1 MRGKL
6 LVAGVAGIVAV
17 AAMFFGGVLSELSTA
32 GKASSD
38 SARARVTP
46 AQASRIAVL
55 ERVVA
60 RSPSDGPSLIELGL
74 DYQQRARET
83 ADPTDYGRAEA
94 ALRRGL
100 RFGGDRYLAL
110 TGLAAVAA
118 SRHRFGVAVD
128 LARRAI
134 RIDPDAEA
142 AYGILGDGLV
152 ELGRYDEGFAAFDH
166 MAARGSDLPALTRVS
181 YARELLGRR
190 RQAIVAMRMA
200 VGMASTPENAA
211 WTLVQLGNLE
221 FDGNRLRAAEAAY
234 RQALAVFPGYSHAEA
249 ALARIDAAHGR
260 LAAAVRRYRDV
271 VARMPLP
278 QYAIALGDTL
288 RAADRGAEARETYR
302 LVGAIERLFRANGV
316 RTELETA
323 LFDLDHGRRL
333 RDALAR
339 ARKAYVQAPSI
350 HAEDVLAWALLKNG
364 RCQNA
369 RAHSVRALRLG
380 TRDALKLFHRGMI
393 ERCLGRPGTA
403 RSFFAGALAVNEH
416 FSLLYAPVA
425 RQALR

>member
-1 MRGKL
+1 MKDKL
-6 LVAGVAGIVAV
+6 LAAGVAGIVAV

-32 GKASSD
+32 GKGSSD
-38 SARARVTP
+38 SARARVTR

-55 ERVVA
+55 ERLVA
-60 RSPSDGPSLIELGL
+60 HSPSNGASLIELGL

-83 ADPTDYGRAEA
+83 ADPTDYGRAET

-118 SRHRFGVAVD
+118 SRHRFEAAVD
-128 LARRAI
+128 FARRAI
-134 RIDPDAEA
+134 RIDPDGEA

-152 ELGRYDEGFAAFDH
+152 ELGRYEEGFAAFDH

-200 VGMASTPENAA
+200 VGTASTPENAA

-221 FDGNRLRAAEAAY
+221 FDRNRLRAAEASY

-249 ALARIDAAHGR
+249 ALARIDAA
-260 LAAAVRRYRDV
+260 VRRYQDV

-278 QYAIALGDTL
+278 QYAIALGDAL
-288 RAADRGAEARETYR
+288 RAAGREAEAGETYR

-333 RDALAR
+333 GDALAR
-339 ARKAYVQAPSI
+339 ARKAYAQAPSI
-350 HAEDVLAWALLKNG
+350 HAEDVLAWALFKNG
-364 RCQNA
+364 RCEAA

-403 RSFFAGALAVNEH
+403 RSFFAGALAANGH
-416 FSLLYAPVA
+416 FSLLYAPLA
-425 RQALR
+425 REALR

>member
-6 LVAGVAGIVAV
+6 LVAGAVGIVAIAV
-17 AAMFFGGVLSELSTA
+17 MFFGGVLGEASTA
-32 GKASSD
+32 GQVA
-38 SARARVTP
+38 AGPPRARLAP
-46 AQASRIAVL
+46 AQASRIVVL
-55 ERVVA
+55 ERLVE
-60 RSPSDGPSLIELGL
+60 RSPSDGASLIELGL
-74 DYQQRARET
+74 AYQQRARET
-83 ADPTDYGRAEA
+83 ADPTDFGRAEA
-94 ALRRGL
+94 SLRRGL
-100 RFGGDRYLAL
+100 RSGGDRYLAT

-118 SRHRFGVAVD
+118 SRHRFEEAVD

-200 VGMASTPENAA
+200 VETASTAENAA

-234 RQALAVFPGYSHAEA
+234 RQALVVFPGYAHAEA
-249 ALARIDAAHGR
+249 ALARIEAARGR
-260 LAAAVRRYRDV
+260 FADAVRRYREV

-288 RAADRGAEARETYR
+288 VAAGREAEARETYR

-323 LFDLDHGRRL
+323 LFDLDHGWQL
-333 RDALAR
+333 GDALAR
-339 ARKAYVQAPSI
+339 ARKAYAQAPSI
-350 HAEDVLAWALLKNG
+350 HAEDVLAWALLKNS
-364 RCQNA
+364 RCEDA

-393 ERCLGRPGTA
+393 ERCLGRPEAA
-403 RSFFAGALAVNEH
+403 RSFFARALAVNRH
-416 FSLLYAPVA
+416 FSLLYAPIA
-425 RQALR
+425 RKALR

>member
-32 GKASSD
+32 GKGSYD
-38 SARARVTP
+38 SAPARVTP
-46 AQASRIAVL
+46 AQASRIAAL
-55 ERVVA
+55 ERLVA
-60 RSPSDGPSLIELGL
+60 RSPSDGASLIELGL
-74 DYQQRARET
+74 AYQQRARET

-100 RFGGDRYLAL
+100 RFGGDRYLAM

-118 SRHRFGVAVD
+118 SRHRFEEAVD

-152 ELGRYDEGFAAFDH
+152 ELGRYHEGFAAFDH
-166 MAARGSDLPALTRVS
+166 MAVRGSDLPVLTRVS

-190 RQAIVAMRMA
+190 QQAIVAMRMA
-200 VGMASTPENAA
+200 VGTASTAENAA

-249 ALARIDAAHGR
+249 ALARIDAARGR

-288 RAADRGAEARETYR
+288 RAAHREAEARETDR

-333 RDALAR
+333 GDALAR
-339 ARKAYVQAPSI
+339 ARKAYAQAPSI
-350 HAEDVLAWALLKNG
+350 HAEDVLAWALFKND
-364 RCQNA
+364 RCEGA
-369 RAHSVRALRLG
+369 RAHSVRALHLG

-393 ERCLGRPGTA
+393 ERCLGRHGTA
-403 RSFFAGALAVNEH
+403 RSFFARALAVNEH

-425 RQALR
+425 REALR

>member
-1 MRGKL
+1 MRGKV
-6 LVAGVAGIVAV
+6 LVASAAGIVAV
-17 AAMFFGGVLSELSTA
+17 AAMFFGGVLGELSTA
-32 GKASSD
+32 GKVAAGP
-38 SARARVTP
+38 ARATLAP
-46 AQASRIAVL
+46 GKASVIAVL
-55 ERVVA
+55 ERRVE
-60 RSPSDGPSLIELGL
+60 RSPSDGAALIELGL
-74 DYQQRARET
+74 AYQLRARET

-100 RFGGDRYLAL
+100 RSGGDRYLGT

-118 SRHRFGVAVD
+118 SRHRFEEAVD
-128 LARRAI
+128 LANRAI
-134 RIDPDAEA
+134 RIDPGAEA

-152 ELGRYDEGFAAFDH
+152 ELGRYREGFAAFDH

-190 RQAIVAMRMA
+190 QQAIVAMRMA
-200 VGMASTPENAA
+200 VETASTAENAA

-221 FDGNRLRAAEAAY
+221 FDGNRLLAAEAAY
-234 RQALAVFPGYSHAEA
+234 RQALAVFPGYPHAEA
-249 ALARIDAAHGR
+249 ALARIEAARGR
-260 LAAAVRRYRDV
+260 FGEAVRRYRDV

-288 RAADRGAEARETYR
+288 VAAGRETEARETYR

-333 RDALAR
+333 GDALAR
-339 ARKAYVQAPSI
+339 ARKAYAQAPSI
-350 HAEDVLAWALLKNG
+350 HAEDVLAWALLKNS
-364 RCQNA
+364 RCEDA

-393 ERCLGRPGTA
+393 ERCLGRPDVA
-403 RSFFAGALAVNEH
+403 RSFFARALAVNRH

-425 RQALR
+425 VEALR

>member
-1 MRGKL
+1 MRGKFL
-6 LVAGVAGIVAV
+6 LAGAAGIAAV
-17 AAMFFGGVLSELSTA
+17 TAMFFGGVLGELSTA
-32 GKASSD
+32 GKVAAGP
-38 SARARVTP
+38 ARDGLAP
-46 AQASRIAVL
+46 AEASRISVL
-55 ERVVA
+55 ERLVE
-60 RSPSDGPSLIELGL
+60 RSPSDGRALVELGL
-74 DYQQRARET
+74 AYQQRARET

-100 RFGGDRYLAL
+100 RSGGNRYLAT

-118 SRHRFGVAVD
+118 SRHRFQEAVD
-128 LARRAI
+128 LATRAI

-152 ELGRYDEGFAAFDH
+152 ELGRYHEGFAAFEH

-190 RQAIVAMRMA
+190 QPAIAAMRMA
-200 VGMASTPENAA
+200 VETASTAENAA

-221 FDGNRLRAAEAAY
+221 FDGNRLRAAEVAY
-234 RQALAVFPGYSHAEA
+234 RRALSVLPGYPHAEA
-249 ALARIDAAHGR
+249 ALARIEAARGR
-260 LAAAVRRYRDV
+260 FAAAVRRYREV

-288 RAADRGAEARETYR
+288 VVAGRGAEARETYR
-302 LVGAIERLFRANGV
+302 LVDAIERLFRANGV

-323 LFDLDHGRRL
+323 VFDLDHGRRL
-333 RDALAR
+333 ADALAR
-339 ARKAYVQAPSI
+339 ARQAHAQAPSI

-364 RCQNA
+364 RCEEA
-369 RAHSVRALRLG
+369 RAHSIRALRLG

-393 ERCLGRPGTA
+393 ERCLGHPEAARP
-403 RSFFAGALAVNEH
+403 FFARALAVNRH

-425 RQALR
+425 RKALR

>member
-1 MRGKL
+1 MRDKL

-32 GKASSD
+32 GKGSSD

-55 ERVVA
+55 ERLVA
-60 RSPSDGPSLIELGL
+60 HSPSNGASLIELGL

-118 SRHRFGVAVD
+118 SRHRFGEAVD

-152 ELGRYDEGFAAFDH
+152 ELGRYGEGFAAFDH

-200 VGMASTPENAA
+200 VGTASTPENAA

-278 QYAIALGDTL
+278 QYAIALGDAL
-288 RAADRGAEARETYR
+288 RAAGREAEARETYR

-333 RDALAR
+333 GALAR
-339 ARKAYVQAPSI
+339 ARKAYAQAPSI
-350 HAEDVLAWALLKNG
+350 HAADVLAWALFKNG
-364 RCQNA
+364 RCEAA

>member
-1 MRGKL
+1 
-6 LVAGVAGIVAV
+6 
-17 AAMFFGGVLSELSTA
+17 VLSELSTA
-32 GKASSD
+32 SKGSSD

-46 AQASRIAVL
+46 PQASRIAVL
-55 ERVVA
+55 ERLVA
-60 RSPSDGPSLIELGL
+60 RNPSAGASLIELGL

-100 RFGGDRYLAL
+100 RFGGDRYLAM

-118 SRHRFGVAVD
+118 SRHRFGEAVD

-190 RQAIVAMRMA
+190 QQAIVAMRMA
-200 VGMASTPENAA
+200 VETASTAENAA

-221 FDGNRLRAAEAAY
+221 FDRNRLRAAGAAY

-249 ALARIDAAHGR
+249 ALARIDAARGR

-271 VARMPLP
+271 VARIPLP

-333 RDALAR
+333 GDALAR
-339 ARKAYVQAPSI
+339 ARKAHAQAPSI

-364 RCQNA
+364 RCEDA

-393 ERCLGRPGTA
+393 ERCLGRRRAA
-403 RSFFAGALAVNEH
+403 RPFFARALAVNRH
-416 FSLLYAPVA
+416 FSLLYASVA
-425 RQALR
+425 RKALR

>member
-1 MRGKL
+1 MRGKV

-32 GKASSD
+32 GKGSFD
-38 SARARVTP
+38 SARARVMP
-46 AQASRIAVL
+46 AQASHIAVL
-55 ERVVA
+55 ERLVA
-60 RSPSDGPSLIELGL
+60 RSPSDGASLIELGL

-83 ADPTDYGRAEA
+83 ADPADYGRAEA

-100 RFGGDRYLAL
+100 RFGGDRYLAM

-118 SRHRFGVAVD
+118 SRHRFREAVD

-134 RIDPDAEA
+134 RIDPDAAA
-142 AYGILGDGLV
+142 AYGILGDGLL

-190 RQAIVAMRMA
+190 QQAIVAMRMA
-200 VGMASTPENAA
+200 VETASTAENAA

-234 RQALAVFPGYSHAEA
+234 RQALAVFPGYPHAEA
-249 ALARIDAAHGR
+249 ALARIEAARGR
-260 LAAAVRRYRDV
+260 FATAIRRYREV

-278 QYAIALGDTL
+278 QYVIALGDTL
-288 RAADRGAEARETYR
+288 VAAGREAEARGTYR

-323 LFDLDHGRRL
+323 LFDLDHSWQLG
-333 RDALAR
+333 DALTR
-339 ARKAYVQAPSI
+339 ARKAYAQAPSI
-350 HAEDVLAWALLKNG
+350 HAEDVLAWALLKNS
-364 RCQNA
+364 RCEDA

-393 ERCLGRPGTA
+393 ERCLGRPEAA
-403 RSFFAGALAVNEH
+403 RSFFARALAVNGH

-425 RQALR
+425 REALR